1 MPRQS
6 LVSASAPSTDSS
18 LKPPLQK
25 ALASLSVDLETELM
39 RYRQSRKGSASAP
52 ASRGLGFRK
61 RRQPLDLI
69 QVEGKTE
76 AQAATNLAAAPVET
90 PLPPPLPPNPRL
102 EQTVAISG
110 SPLARIE
117 APPSDSPEP
126 DVGEP
131 EGSLAHYE
139 SIPDDFLETTEALLR
154 STAANE
160 PSPPSRDTV
169 YSPSLVRRL
178 TTPLGIGAFLLLL
191 VSSAGLGYLLT
202 TPKAISHLWNHPT
215 LQALRGQ
222 SGEAGDPSAGD
233 TPATRVFEPG
243 LEGLG
248 PDLSQQEFV
257 DLNRGSL
264 STLPSGAAGAP
275 TIASTPLALAGPPR
289 PLPTP
294 AASGAE
300 AKPANTAAAPPTPTP
315 APTAPTVAIR
325 TPVTVPATIR
335 PVQAPRAPAPAAAAP
350 VAPQPAAPTPAPQP
364 QSAPP
369 PLPSPSPQPV
379 AAAPAAAPSYYVVT
393 DYTGDQSLSNARDA
407 VGEAYVRNFPA
418 GARIQMGAFEQQSSA
433 QDLVQNLQQ
442 QGISAEVYA
451 PE

>member
-6 LVSASAPSTDSS
+6 LVSAPASNSDSS

-25 ALASLSVDLETELM
+25 ALAGLSVDLETELM
-39 RYRQSRKGSASAP
+39 RYRQSRKGSVSPPAP
-52 ASRGLGFRK
+52 RGLAFR
-61 RRQPLDLI
+61 RRRKSLDLI

-76 AQAATNLAAAPVET
+76 AQTAAPLETAALGT

-102 EQTVAISG
+102 HQTAVSVG

-117 APPSDSPEP
+117 TPLDAPEP
-126 DVGEP
+126 HVVSP
-131 EGSLAHYE
+131 EGSLATYE
-139 SIPDDFLETTEALLR
+139 AIPDDFLETTEALLR
-154 STAANE
+154 STAADE
-160 PSPPSRDTV
+160 PALPVGDTD
-169 YSPSLVRRL
+169 YSPSLIRRL
-178 TTPLGIGAFLLLL
+178 TTPLGIGALLLLL

-202 TPKAISHLWNHPT
+202 NPTAIGHLWNHPT

-222 SGEAGDPSAGD
+222 SEAAGDLSATGD
-233 TPATRVFEPG
+233 TPADGVFEPG

-248 PDLSQQEFV
+248 PDLSQREFV

-264 STLPSGAAGAP
+264 STLPSGTANAP
-275 TIASTPLALAGPPR
+275 TIASTPLTLVGPSGS
-289 PLPTP
+289 LPAQATNQTTP
-294 AASGAE
+294 ANDS
-300 AKPANTAAAPPTPTP
+300 AAATP
-315 APTAPTVAIR
+315 APAAATPAPTVAIR
-325 TPVTVPATIR
+325 PPVTVPATVR

-350 VAPQPAAPTPAPQP
+350 AAPRPAAPAPSPQP
-364 QSAPP
+364 QAAPP

-379 AAAPAAAPSYYVVT
+379 AAAPAAATSYYVVT

-407 VGEAYVRNFPA
+407 VGEAYVRNFPV

-433 QDLVQNLQQ
+433 QDLVQQLQQ

-451 PE
+451 PD